1 MSKEKETDIGSITE
15 PFADFLT
22 NKGVRFVLV
31 AFDGDNVS
39 LNYNLED
46 EIEPESTMP
55 LIVCEAMERD
65 SSVMELLTYAFVKYI
80 KRNGQQMIDPSLN

>member
-22 NKGVRFVLV
+22 NKGVRFMLV

-46 EIEPESTMP
+46 EI
-55 LIVCEAMERD
+55 
-65 SSVMELLTYAFVKYI
+65 
-80 KRNGQQMIDPSLN
+80 

>member
-1 MSKEKETDIGSITE
+1 
-15 PFADFLT
+15 
-22 NKGVRFVLV
+22 
-31 AFDGDNVS
+31 
-39 LNYNLED
+39 
-46 EIEPESTMP
+46 MP